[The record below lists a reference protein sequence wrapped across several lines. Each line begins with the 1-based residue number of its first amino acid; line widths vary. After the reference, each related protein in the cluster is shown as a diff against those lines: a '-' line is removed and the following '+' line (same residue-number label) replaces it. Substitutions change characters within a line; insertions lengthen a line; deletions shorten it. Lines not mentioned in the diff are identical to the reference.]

1 MKYRILICYWLSCF
15 GVQCL
20 DECWHD
26 NKLLL
31 RVQAYKDVYSPMTFK
46 CNLNLKVNRTEE
58 VSLALTIVM
67 EKKIKY
73 KYSSFCTSIF
83 CPVSYKSK
91 FESCENHVRK
101 RCHFVHST
109 LYHFFTRVWARSQC
123 VAKVPDM
130 SRNSQSLLSIGKERT
145 NMAVSWGAQVRRNK
159 TYFCCLNIDNT
170 SKWSMEMRISDHFL
184 HWYVPRVQP
193 TPLWVVLKQRHVLCV
208 RPFPP
213 WAVLKHRHV
222 PRVKPMPLVQCC
234 PNTTSPTS
242 QHPPL
247 WAVLKLWRVPW
258 FQTTPCELH

>member
-123 VAKVPDM
+123 VEKY
-130 SRNSQSLLSIGKERT
+130 QI
-145 NMAVSWGAQVRRNK
+145 
-159 TYFCCLNIDNT
+159 CLETANLCSPSVKN
-170 SKWSMEMRISDHFL
+170 E
-184 HWYVPRVQP
+184 P
-193 TPLWVVLKQRHVLCV
+193 TWPCPEELK
-208 RPFPP
+208 FEET
-213 WAVLKHRHV
+213 K
-222 PRVKPMPLVQCC
+222 
-234 PNTTSPTS
+234 PTS
-242 QHPPL
+242 
-247 WAVLKLWRVPW
+247 VV
-258 FQTTPCELH
+258 